1 MDYGLHM
8 EPGDPAPPNPCT
20 EVALIEPAGPMVT
33 TKRFTRS
40 EAAREQHNETQL
52 DHIKSLYKGKGTK
65 DRKVQQ
71 AIVAKNA
78 QQEHRALL
86 LFKRRTA
93 DETQEAEAG
102 QLAICS
108 PNETSISE
116 TGTVAEVMGT
126 VGLEQADTNLSFAC
140 FSFAPE
146 TDAES
151 SEEAG
156 CRRPAK
162 ASKPSSRSAPTRTAM
177 GKATDRVEKTATAY
191 DFTNIQTNSIGTW
204 SWDEMSDETTVPVCN
219 DVAAAGTTTET
230 CSDHQQID
238 DNVSFQ
244 TVKTASETDNIEARK
259 EWNSEFYQRA
269 FKVIRHLLPCRA
281 CDTFTLTGDGVSKA
295 SYRLRCSTCT
305 RTLSPAI
312 FGEIFEANF
321 GLLLEVDELFFNS
334 YSRAAPLPYDPKGPP
349 KSTRSTAPRSLKG
362 KDTMEM
368 ETETASSSE
377 TMSAQQ
383 DPTARS
389 AAMKQRLEAFTA
401 YVFDKTF
408 AWKTLPGIGL
418 VTESQKAFFAHLHSL
433 EAIVDEAQLATA
445 MSTLKQVLKVHD
457 HSLRAMSKLFENER
471 TLRTTAETALK
482 HKVQSGVVLSH
493 PSPPTCPPPPRS
505 TPGAMPTPGG
515 TKPSTQGTGKSGGS
529 PPPEG
534 PQGGKNTVIRGE
546 TSSVHQGT
554 QPPLSHN
561 VSGKHPETSTS
572 SPVAPPQGATPKAML
587 SPNSVPKVSKPHIS
601 SPPGQAP
608 GVEASVSGAKAP
620 LSGEET
626 LRPNAWLTGK
636 LVFQTNLPSEHWAV
650 FRGGQW
656 VVIELPKGQ
665 RPAGEGAIPLPKGS
679 SPADPPKKLAN
690 FQREAL
696 KWSNENFDRFW
707 NHSDKKAHQN
717 ELAFIY
723 VRNIRRDKFAT
734 IKAGFH
740 LGGKLDASWFKNFC
754 WLPDGTLE
762 CLVYEEKANVI
773 IDFLRKW
780 GKPATLDYAT
790 WEPEL
795 SQSKRFLEARKNK
808 LTKRLSILSEQSK
821 GVRYHLKKLLDSI
834 TKSLMERVVQAT
846 RAN

>member
-1 MDYGLHM
+1 M
-8 EPGDPAPPNPCT
+8 AI
-20 EVALIEPAGPMVT
+20 IEPAGPMVA

-40 EAAREQHNETQL
+40 DAAREQQTGTHSE
-52 DHIKSLYKGKGTK
+52 HIRSFYKAKGTL
-65 DRKVQQ
+65 DRTTQQ

-78 QQEHRALL
+78 RQEHRALL
-86 LFKRRTA
+86 LFKRRTEE
-93 DETQEAEAG
+93 ETWEAEAG
-102 QLAICS
+102 QLAVCYT
-108 PNETSISE
+108 NETNFSE
-116 TGTVAEVMGT
+116 QGTVAEVTGR

-146 TDAES
+146 TDAEL
-151 SEEAG
+151 SEVAG
-156 CRRPAK
+156 CHRPAK
-162 ASKPSSRSAPTRTAM
+162 ASNTSPGSVPTRTEKRKPTTAH
-177 GKATDRVEKTATAY
+177 VEENATAF
-191 DFTNIQTNSIGTW
+191 DFTNIPVNSPGMW
-204 SWDEMSDETTVPVCN
+204 SWDEMSDETTAPVRN
-219 DVAAAGTTTET
+219 DVAATDDTTEN
-230 CSDHQQID
+230 SGDHQPIE
-238 DNVSFQ
+238 DNVSCP
-244 TVKTASETDNIEARK
+244 TEKTASKTDNIEARK

-295 SYRLRCSTCT
+295 SYRLRCSSCT

-321 GLLLEVDELFFNS
+321 GLLLEVDESFFNS
-334 YSRAAPLPYDPKGPP
+334 FSRTAPPPYDPKGPP
-349 KSTRSTAPRSLKG
+349 KGTRSTVPRSLKG
-362 KDTMEM
+362 KEPLDMDTESP
-368 ETETASSSE
+368 SSSE
-377 TMSAQQ
+377 PLAAQQ

-389 AAMKQRLEAFTA
+389 AAMKQRLEAFSN
-401 YVFDKTF
+401 YVFETTF
-408 AWKTLPGIGL
+408 AWKLLPGIGL

-433 EAIVDEAQLATA
+433 EAMKDEAQLATA
-445 MSTLKQVLKVHD
+445 LSTLKQVLKVHD

-471 TLRTTAETALK
+471 TLRTTAEAALK

-493 PSPPTCPPPPRS
+493 PSPPTCPPPSRS

-515 TKPSTQGTGKSGGS
+515 TKPVTQGTGKSGGS

-546 TSSVHQGT
+546 TSSVHQGK
-554 QPPLSHN
+554 QPPLSQK

-587 SPNSVPKVSKPHIS
+587 NPNSVPKVSEPHTS

-620 LSGEET
+620 MSGEEA

-650 FRGGQW
+650 FRGGHW

-717 ELAFIY
+717 ELTFIY

-780 GKPATLDYAT
+780 GKPATFDYAT

-808 LTKRLSILSEQSK
+808 LTKRLSTLSEQSK
-821 GVRYHLKKLLDSI
+821 GVRYHLKKLLETIS
-834 TKSLMERVVQAT
+834 KSLMGRVVQAT
-846 RAN
+846 RSN